1 MRDAEYCAVEAVCM
15 ETRLAS
21 SPLTPERPPMA
32 RPHARMF
39 EVESLEGKQ
48 LLSTMHVAHHT
59 ARQPPALVLNGD
71 LKDPTGKVV
80 YNSDMS
86 QSTENLSG
94 RVKSM
99 GVVTGS
105 VLNYDPYTPKL
116 NDPTIVLT
124 NSKGSVTLGIDQN
137 DTISQTDTGTKT
149 VTKLHYSV
157 ESGTGAYAGASGA
170 GVFTLTQVGDGWGP
184 ENVDLKLQ
192 TNSSR

>member
-1 MRDAEYCAVEAVCM
+1 
-15 ETRLAS
+15 
-21 SPLTPERPPMA
+21 MA

-80 YNSDMS
+80 YNSGMS

-94 RVKSM
+94 RVKGM

-105 VLNYDPYTPKL
+105 LLNYDPYTPKL

-124 NSKGSVTLGIDQN
+124 NSKGSVTLGIDQD

-170 GVFTLTQVGDGWGP
+170 GVFTLTQVGNGWGP
-184 ENVDLKLQ
+184 ENVDLKLH
-192 TNSSR
+192 TTSSR